1 MSESGSS
8 AWWASGR
15 SLLAR
20 ISYLISPWRP
30 WAPPTAI
37 ALAYLARLTNSML
50 LRGLSSL
57 AAFILF
63 LLVSVDAARSL
74 WEVDRGPVNPL
85 RHSEKAPVTPF
96 HAVLA
101 ATLAFIYA
109 FSIIGILASL
119 FIVPPLWVFL
129 VIGPFVFAAAGLVAW
144 HNVRLWAF
152 QGAEY
157 EEMLKEAQ
165 RERAENERLK
175 EMRRPSSSWEGPPQ

>member
-1 MSESGSS
+1 VSESGSS

-20 ISYLISPWRP
+20 ISYLSSPWRP
-30 WAPPTAI
+30 WAPPAAI
-37 ALAYLARLTNSML
+37 ALAYLARLMDSMI

-85 RHSEKAPVTPF
+85 RHSEKTPVTPF
-96 HAVLA
+96 HVVLA
-101 ATLAFIYA
+101 AALAFVYS
-109 FSIIGILASL
+109 FSIIGIFASFL
-119 FIVPPLWVFL
+119 IVPPLWVFL
-129 VIGPFVFAAAGLVAW
+129 LIGPFVFAAAGLAAW

-152 QGAEY
+152 QGTEY

-175 EMRRPSSSWEGPPQ
+175 QMRRPISSREGPPL

>member
-1 MSESGSS
+1 MFESGSS

-20 ISYLISPWRP
+20 ISYLTSPWQP
-30 WAPPTAI
+30 WAPPAAI
-37 ALAYLARLTNSML
+37 ALAYLARLTDSMI

-74 WEVDRGPVNPL
+74 WEVDRGPMNPL
-85 RHSEKAPVTPF
+85 RHSEKTPVTPL
-96 HAVLA
+96 HVVLA
-101 ATLAFIYA
+101 AALAFVYA
-109 FSIIGILASL
+109 FSMIGILASL

-144 HNVRLWAF
+144 HNVRLWAH

-157 EEMLKEAQ
+157 EDMLNESKNAL
-165 RERAENERLK
+165 AENERLK
-175 EMRRPSSSWEGPPQ
+175 QMRRPSSSWEGPPQ